1 MRIPSRTIALPAL
14 TAASLLV
21 AGCSAAGPATT
32 ASGGGTEPAATTP
45 PPAADRQLAV
55 KAAIPEGS
63 GAPSAVAHPS
73 GGGRQAEKSSLK
85 VASYDRKSG
94 RAVISG
100 ATKGARKPSLA
111 HPSASAPAGSA
122 APSSPAGSAAPSAPA
137 AGAGHNSSVAVGDI
151 IASAPT
157 PGAPDGVLAKVTQV
171 LGSTDKGTEVNTT
184 PATLGALLG
193 DAKADGKVPVDPS
206 AVTVEPL
213 VKGTKVSWAKTG
225 DVRFGPKGGKVPL
238 GSLRID
244 VGTSI
249 ATAKDAPASAAA
261 SASGFVQLAPEVDFS
276 YDGRGGSGL
285 APGAASL
292 ALAGD
297 WTAGWE
303 LKGQAA
309 ASTDAKPLRVPFAK
323 LKATPVI
330 QVGPVPVVVN
340 VGLTC
345 YLQVDADGRVNVDIK
360 QDLKGGFRV
369 GGDYTHAKGWAPVN
383 TSDITATSPRAT
395 VSAAGKVKAT
405 LGTEASLGLYGTVGV
420 TADIAPYLRAEAEG
434 EASAAMD
441 GSASA
446 AGKWKAF
453 GGLDLSGAL
462 QVQLKIFN
470 TPIFEKPVPLGALHR
485 EWKLAEGA
493 GAVSTGAR
501 RR

>member
-21 AGCSAAGPATT
+21 VGCSAAGPATT
-32 ASGGGTEPAATTP
+32 ASGGGAEPAATTP
-45 PPAADRQLAV
+45 PPAAERQLAV

-63 GAPSAVAHPS
+63 GTPSAVAHPS

-100 ATKGARKPSLA
+100 AAKPARKPSAA
-111 HPSASAPAGSA
+111 HP
-122 APSSPAGSAAPSAPA
+122 AAPSAPA
-137 AGAGHNSSVAVGDI
+137 GPASPSASAGGPGRNSSVAVGDI

-213 VKGTKVSWAKTG
+213 VQGTKVSWAKTG

-249 ATAKDAPASAAA
+249 ATAKGAPVSAAA

-285 APGAASL
+285 SPGSASL

-297 WTAGWE
+297 WTSGWE

-309 ASTDAKPLRVPFAK
+309 ATTDAKPLRMPFAK

-330 QVGPVPVVVN
+330 QVGAVPVVVN

-345 YLQVDADGRVNVDIK
+345 YLQVDADGHVNVDIK

-369 GGDYTHAKGWAPVN
+369 GGDYTHAKGWTPVN

-420 TADIAPYLRAEAEG
+420 TADVAPYLRAEAEG

-485 EWKLAEGA
+485 EWKIAEGA